1 MHEWIDPSTK
11 VYEMMVKSPK
21 SRVPELDGLRGV
33 AILFVVV
40 FHYISQ
46 EGATPTGT
54 ATHLLQRFVILGWS
68 GVDLFFVLSG
78 FLIGGI
84 LMDACASTFY
94 YRTFYARRFF
104 RIIPIYYLWITVYIA
119 LVGFAG
125 ARIQRLSNSGVAPPL
140 GFPVYSYYLFLQNFR
155 GSGFPG
161 LAGAWLGHLW
171 SLAVEEQFYLIAPL
185 VVRFI
190 SPRKLPYALGTVIA
204 LAPALRTFLR
214 LAAGASP
221 SLVTVLMPS
230 RADALAVG
238 MLLAAL
244 WRREHVRTWFQDNI
258 GKLYAA
264 GGILSLSVLSLWIWA
279 PNSGNLGMQISG
291 FTCLALF
298 YACLLLIALLHPR
311 GPVAALMR
319 TAWLRELGKVS
330 YCVYIIHIVV
340 NVGCHAVLLHKAP
353 QISTTKG
360 AVVTFLAIGVT
371 YVAAKISWL
380 LIEHPLLRRGHA
392 FKY

>member
-1 MHEWIDPSTK
+1 
-11 VYEMMVKSPK
+11 MMVKSPK
-21 SRVPELDGLRGV
+21 SRVPELDGLRGL
-33 AILFVVV
+33 AILFVVL

-46 EGATPTGT
+46 EGATPAGT
-54 ATHLLQRFVILGWS
+54 ANHFLQRFVILGWS

-84 LMDACASTFY
+84 LMDARASVSY

-104 RIIPIYYLWITVYIA
+104 RIIPIYYLWMTAYIA

-125 ARIQRLSNSGVAPPL
+125 ATIQRLSNSGLAPPL

-155 GSGFPG
+155 ASGFPG
-161 LAGAWLGHLW
+161 LAGAWFGHLW
-171 SLAVEEQFYLIAPL
+171 SLAVEEQFYLISPL
-185 VVRFI
+185 VVRFV
-190 SPRKLPYALGTVIA
+190 SPRKLPYALAAVIA

-214 LAAGASP
+214 LAAGATP
-221 SLVTVLMPS
+221 SMVTVLMPS

-244 WRREHVRTWFQDNI
+244 WRRERVRTWFQDNI

-264 GGILSLSVLSLWIWA
+264 GGILSLSVLGLWIWA
-279 PNSGNLGMQISG
+279 PNSGDLGMQISG
-291 FTCLALF
+291 FTCLAFF
-298 YACLLLIALLHPR
+298 YACLLLLALLHPS

-319 TAWLRELGKVS
+319 TAWLRELGKLS
-330 YCVYIIHIVV
+330 YCIYIIHIVV

-353 QISTTKG
+353 QISTAKG
-360 AVVTFLAIGVT
+360 AVVTFFAAAVT
-371 YVAAKISWL
+371 YVAARLSWL
-380 LIEHPLLRRGHA
+380 LIEHPLLRRGRA

>member
-1 MHEWIDPSTK
+1 
-11 VYEMMVKSPK
+11 MMAESPK

-33 AILFVVV
+33 AILSVLVY
-40 FHYISQ
+40 HYISQ
-46 EGATPTGT
+46 EGVISTGT
-54 ATHLLQRFVILGWS
+54 AAHLLQRFVILGWS
-68 GVDLFFVLSG
+68 GVDLFFILSG

-84 LMDACASTFY
+84 LMDARASAFY

-104 RIIPIYYLWITVYIA
+104 RIIPIYYLWIAAYIA
-119 LVGFAG
+119 LIGFAG

-155 GSGFPG
+155 VSGFAG
-161 LAGAWLGHLW
+161 LAGAWFGHLW
-171 SLAVEEQFYLIAPL
+171 SLAVEEQFYLVAPV
-185 VVRFI
+185 VVRFV
-190 SPRKLPYALGTVIA
+190 SPRKLPYALGAVIA

-214 LAAGASP
+214 LATGASP
-221 SLVTVLMPS
+221 TLVTVLMPS

-244 WRREHVRTWFQDNI
+244 WRRELVRLWFQDNV

-264 GGILSLSVLSLWIWA
+264 GGILSLGVLGLWIWA
-279 PNSGNLGMQISG
+279 PNSGNLGMQIPG
-291 FTCLALF
+291 FTCLAFF
-298 YACLLLIALLHPR
+298 YACLLLIALSHSS
-311 GPVAALMR
+311 GPVASLMR
-319 TAWLRELGKVS
+319 TSWLREWGKVS

-340 NVGCHAVLLHKAP
+340 NVGCHTLLLHKAP
-353 QISTTKG
+353 QISTPRG
-360 AVVTFLAIGVT
+360 AVVTFFAAGLT

-380 LIEHPLLRRGHA
+380 LFEHPLLRRGHA